1 MAKTN
6 TGLVAYAKAMLGK
19 PYWYGTFGQIGTEAL
34 YKSKKNQY
42 PSYYV
47 RSNYTQG
54 WEHQYGQRVHDCVGL
69 IKGYLWSDTTTS
81 TPKYNSAQDVSA
93 NGMLTKCK
101 EKGAIGTI
109 PELPGV
115 LVFYPGHVG
124 VYEGNGNVIEAMGH
138 SQGVVRTKLKDRPWK
153 NWGKCPWIDYS
164 ASENKPTITVTVK
177 KKTLDELAEEV
188 IAGKWGSGEERK
200 NKINNAYKAG
210 SIDYGY
216 ATIQKCVNETLKAN
230 ADAKT
235 VKVGSKVKVKS
246 GAKSYEGKKVSL
258 FVYLKTYTVDELKG
272 DRAVLNKKGIC
283 TAFNVK
289 DLIVQ

>member
-6 TGLVAYAKAMLGK
+6 TGLVEYAKKMLGL

-69 IKGYLWSDTTTS
+69 IKGYLWSDTPTS
-81 TPKYNSAQDVSA
+81 KPKYNSAQDVSA
-93 NGMLTKCK
+93 NGMLNKCK

-138 SQGVVRTKLKDRPWK
+138 SHGVVRTKLKDRPWK

-164 ASENKPTITVTVK
+164 EPAKKPAVTVTVK
-177 KKTLDELAEEV
+177 KKTLDELAKEV
-188 IAGKWGSGEERK
+188 INGKWGSGEIRK
-200 NKINNAYKAG
+200 KKITDAHKAG
-210 SIDYGY
+210 TIDYGY
-216 ATIQKCVNETLKAN
+216 ATIQKRVNEMLKGN
-230 ADAKT
+230 PT
-235 VKVGSKVKVKS
+235 VKKGSKVKIKK
-246 GAKSYEGKKVSL
+246 GAKSYEGKKVSP
-258 FVYLKTYTVDELKG
+258 FVYLKTYTVDELNG
-272 DRAVLNKKGIC
+272 DRAVLNKNGIC

>member
-19 PYWYGTFGQIGTEAL
+19 PYWYGTFGQIGSEAL

-93 NGMLTKCK
+93 NGMLNKCK

-164 ASENKPTITVTVK
+164 ASEKKPTVTATVK
-177 KKTLDELAEEV
+177 KKTLDELAKEV
-188 IAGKWGSGEERK
+188 IAGKWGTGAARQNAITE
-200 NKINNAYKAG
+200 AYKAG
-210 SIDYGY
+210 KIDYGY
-216 ATIQKCVNETLKAN
+216 ATIQKRVNEMLKADS
-230 ADAKT
+230 DAKT
-235 VKVGSKVKVKS
+235 VKVGSKVKIKS

>member
-34 YKSKKNQY
+34 YNSKKKQY
-42 PSYYV
+42 PEYYK

-81 TPKYNSAQDVSA
+81 VPKYNSAQDVSA

-115 LVFYPGHVG
+115 LVFYSGHVG
-124 VYEGNGNVIEAMGH
+124 VYEGNGYVIEAMGH
-138 SQGVVRTKLKDRPWK
+138 SHGVVRTKLKDRPWK

-164 ASENKPTITVTVK
+164 EPTKKPTVTVTVK
-177 KKTLDELAEEV
+177 KKTLDELAKEV
-188 IAGKWGSGEERK
+188 IAGKWGTGAERQK
-200 NKINNAYKAG
+200 AIDAAYKTG
-210 SIDYGY
+210 KIDYGY
-216 ATIQKCVNETLKAN
+216 ATIQKRVNEMLAGNPVIKE
-230 ADAKT
+230 
-235 VKVGSKVKVKS
+235 GSKVKVKK

-258 FVYLKTYTVDELKG
+258 FIYLKTYTVDELRG
-272 DRAVLNKKGIC
+272 DRAVLDKKGIC

-289 DLIVQ
+289 DLIIQ